1 LHYKTAMITEQFNK
15 LIDATKA
22 FLEDREFGAIEIE
35 EVMDGNNHTGTEAVE
50 WKGCWKELELYE
62 EKLREDPLNAGVA
75 PKVSCDLIFR
85 AENANFK
92 LSAETGKQLQ

>member
-1 LHYKTAMITEQFNK
+1 MITEQFNK

-22 FLEDREFGAIEIE
+22 FLEDWEFSAIEIE
-35 EVMDGNNHTGTEAVE
+35 EVMDAVE
-50 WKGCWKELELYE
+50 WKGYWKELELYE
-62 EKLREDPLNAGVA
+62 EKLREDPLNAGAA
-75 PKVSCDLIFR
+75 PKVSCDLIFC